1 MRKNWER
8 EIGGNQ
14 GNSAPV
20 RPGMSSGQ
28 SVNGSDKRAFMKVDG
43 RDRRSNCTR
52 QEEEGTEVSGPQLA
66 DSSGMGT
73 SKAQIGQ
80 RLKSHEI
87 RQGSLHYFS
96 EACKFRS
103 LNAIQLSL

>member
-28 SVNGSDKRAFMKVDG
+28 SVNASDKRAFMKVDG
-43 RDRRSNCTR
+43 RDRRSSRTR
-52 QEEEGTEVSGPQLA
+52 EERRAIIT
-66 DSSGMGT
+66 DSFLDKAIT
-73 SKAQIGQ
+73 SPV
-80 RLKSHEI
+80 R
-87 RQGSLHYFS
+87 
-96 EACKFRS
+96 
-103 LNAIQLSL
+103 